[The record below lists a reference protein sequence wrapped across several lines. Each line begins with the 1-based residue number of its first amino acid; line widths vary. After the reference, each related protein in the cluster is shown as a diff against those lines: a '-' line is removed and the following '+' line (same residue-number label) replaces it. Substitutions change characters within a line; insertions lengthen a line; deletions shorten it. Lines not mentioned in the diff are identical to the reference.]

1 MDASSFRTN
10 SVSHLWCVVQRFP
23 IAKPAQCQAAMG
35 SWLKELRTGSSRQQ
49 RQESDVMENIGKT
62 KLFAGLQQT
71 SS

>member
-1 MDASSFRTN
+1 LALTFSCST
-10 SVSHLWCVVQRFP
+10 SQL

-35 SWLKELRTGSSRQQ
+35 SWLKELRTVSSRQQ

-62 KLFAGLQQT
+62 QLFAGLQQK